1 MNEIKLHDTVA
12 LTENMKTT
20 QFMTDKEI
28 ILPRG
33 QVGTVVEIYD
43 KGKAFEVEFANNK
56 NGQTYALI
64 SIEFEKLMLLHTDCS
79 NLIF

>member
-1 MNEIKLHDTVA
+1 MNEIKLHNTVA

-33 QVGTVVEIYD
+33 KVGIVVEIYD
-43 KGKAFEVEFANNK
+43 RGKAFEVEFANK

-64 SIEFEKLMLLHTDCS
+64 SLEFEKLMLLHTDCS
-79 NLIF
+79 NLTF